1 MLPQGVLVGSF
12 RVIKN
17 VHFFKTVYPGH
28 NGSIRCNYAT
38 LGFMKTP
45 TENQILD
52 HARER
57 LASAGR
63 VAALTG
69 AGISAES
76 GVPTFRGAGGLWKNF
91 RSEDLA
97 TPEAFARD
105 PETVWEWYNWR
116 RGLIA
121 EKAPNP
127 GHAALADLE
136 QRKDFTLIT
145 QNVDGLHRAAGSR
158 NLLELHGCLFRVRCS
173 KCRFQREDRTVPL
186 PYPPNC
192 PECGKLLRPDVV
204 WFGESLDPNTIEQA
218 FQAAQACEV
227 MLVVGTSAVV
237 QPAASLAWQAK
248 RSNAFVIE
256 INVEPSAF
264 SAEADAVLLGPS
276 GEILP
281 RLVESL

>member
-1 MLPQGVLVGSF
+1 
-12 RVIKN
+12 
-17 VHFFKTVYPGH
+17 
-28 NGSIRCNYAT
+28 
-38 LGFMKTP
+38 MKTP
-45 TENQILD
+45 TPNQSL
-52 HARER
+52 AQAQER
-57 LASAGR
+57 LASVR
-63 VAALTG
+63 RIAALTG

-97 TPEAFARD
+97 TPEAFSRD

-121 EKAPNP
+121 EKSPNP
-127 GHAALADLE
+127 GHAALAGLE
-136 QRKDFTLIT
+136 RQKDFTLIT
-145 QNVDGLHRAAGSR
+145 QNVDGLHGAAGSR

-173 KCRFQREDRTVPL
+173 ACNYQREDRTVPL
-186 PYPPNC
+186 PFPPSC
-192 PECGKLLRPDVV
+192 PDCGKLLRPDVV
-204 WFGESLDPNTIEQA
+204 WFGESLDGHILEQA

-248 RSNAFVIE
+248 RSGGYVIE

-281 RLVESL
+281 RLVEGI

>member
-1 MLPQGVLVGSF
+1 ME
-12 RVIKN
+12 
-17 VHFFKTVYPGH
+17 
-28 NGSIRCNYAT
+28 
-38 LGFMKTP
+38 TP
-45 TENQILD
+45 SENQMLD
-52 HARER
+52 LARNR
-57 LASAGR
+57 LAEAHR

-76 GVPTFRGAGGLWKNF
+76 GVPTFRGAGGLWKSF

-105 PETVWEWYNWR
+105 PEIVWEWYNWR

-121 EKAPNP
+121 EKDPNP
-127 GHAALADLE
+127 GHHALAGLE
-136 QRKDFTLIT
+136 QQKDFTLIT
-145 QNVDGLHRAAGSR
+145 QNVDGLHRAAGSH

-173 KCRFQREDRTVPL
+173 ACRYQREDRTVPL
-186 PYPPNC
+186 PYPPLC
-192 PECGKLLRPDVV
+192 PECGKLLRPDVI
-204 WFGESLDPNTIEQA
+204 WFGESLDHIILENA
-218 FQAAQACEV
+218 FQAAQNCEV

-248 RSNAFVIE
+248 RAGGFVIE

-264 SAEADAVLLGPS
+264 SSEADAVLLGPS

-281 RLVESL
+281 SLVEGL